1 MIDPADLAGLP
12 PPDDQSVAPSRRRPP
27 NYLATGER
35 RRLLWRFMPA
45 ALAVLVVLTWVERTW
60 FPRVDPPAAPAV
72 DTRLE
77 AVRGPRPDGDAVL
90 IEPEPEPFAA
100 QDGALGA
107 PASSLAKVRDDTF
120 FRDADTEAW
129 EQTFVTLREAGVE
142 RLRRAEASRVSFGEL
157 FGQPRS
163 FRGRLVRLRGTLHRL
178 ERLKAPE
185 NHYGFD
191 DYWQGWLELEGGP
204 ATPVVVHCLR
214 LPEGMPSGMKIREPV
229 EITGYFLKRYAYAA
243 ADDVR
248 VAPLVMVLEPV
259 RRPPSPAVT
268 GASSLGTW
276 AIVSMAALFAATVLG
291 IRLAG
296 RPTGRREASPPVD
309 LSAALAGHEPFS
321 AAEALRRLGD
331 DGETA
336 AHPRKDDGP

>member
-12 PPDDQSVAPSRRRPP
+12 PPVDDPGPQRRRRPA

-45 ALAVLVVLTWVERTW
+45 ALVVLLVLTWVERTW
-60 FPRVDPPAAPAV
+60 FPRTDSPSAPAV

-77 AVRGPRPDGDAVL
+77 AVRGPLPGGDAVL
-90 IEPEPEPFAA
+90 IEQEPEPFVPEA
-100 QDGALGA
+100 GALGA

-120 FRDADTEAW
+120 FRDVDMDAW
-129 EQTFVTLREAGVE
+129 EQTFVTLRETGPE
-142 RLRRAEASRVSFGEL
+142 GLRRAPASRVSFGEL

-163 FRGRLVRLRGTLHRL
+163 FRGRLVRLRGTFHRL
-178 ERLKAPE
+178 ERLEAPPNRYDIDE
-185 NHYGFD
+185 
-191 DYWQGWLELEGGP
+191 YWQGWLELEGGP
-204 ATPVVVHCLR
+204 ATPVVVQCLR
-214 LPEGMPSGMKIREPV
+214 LPEGMPEGMSITERV
-229 EITGYFLKRYAYAA
+229 EVTGYFFKRYAYAA
-243 ADDVR
+243 ADTIR
-248 VAPLVMVLEPV
+248 VAPLVMALEPV

-296 RPTGRREASPPVD
+296 RPAGRRPASTAAD
-309 LSAALAGHEPFS
+309 LASALDGHEPFS
-321 AAEALRRLGD
+321 AAESLRRLGAGD
-331 DGETA
+331 QPQPHQSDRT
-336 AHPRKDDGP
+336 